1 MAHCET
7 RGFEPVGRSGAGAIS
22 DPAVRPGVG
31 AAALADPEARQR
43 LAAFVTQHAGD
54 EPAAL
59 VLARKRWPD
68 VDIALAADCIR
79 SRKKLAGKAP
89 EWCAHGVLCPLPL
102 SAEQCSGEKTARYK
116 AALAAQL
123 LQERAGQSSTSA
135 ETSSSGTEASLV
147 DGRVADLRAGT
158 TAAGTTVHEGL
169 AHGRLADLTGGLGV
183 DALAFSRRVGEVI
196 YNEANPLLAAAAEA
210 NFPQFGAPG
219 IRVHNEEIT
228 PGNIGELLT
237 RWQPDIVYLDPARRA
252 ADGRKVFRL
261 ADCTPDVL
269 ALSDTI
275 LSTGATL
282 LLKLSPMADITQ
294 IAAELGPCVREVHV
308 VEADGEC
315 KELLF
320 VLRQPDPCGLQDSRD
335 DSYLIKVAVCDAAGV
350 DIAPNG
356 LPHEGGC
363 AVASRPAGFAV
374 WSFRPEEERDAI
386 PLSLKQMP
394 RAGDLLFAPG
404 KALLKSGAFKLIS
417 KRLNLGQAAPST
429 HFYFGT
435 QDGRDDPAAFGT
447 LWRIEAC
454 LPWSKQALRSIAAEY
469 PGIDVTA
476 RGLSLRSEDLARQVQ
491 RLAPHSTQ
499 HTSPAHLFAL
509 RCTLPSGPK
518 TLLIACRRFLRG
530 A

>member
-54 EPAAL
+54 DPAAL
-59 VLARKRWPD
+59 VLSRKRWPD

-123 LQERAGQSSTSA
+123 LQERTEQSS
-135 ETSSSGTEASLV
+135 
-147 DGRVADLRAGT
+147 
-158 TAAGTTVHEGL
+158 
-169 AHGRLADLTGGLGV
+169 RLADLTGGLGV
-183 DALAFSRRVGEVI
+183 DALAFSRRIGEVI
-196 YNEANPLLAAAAEA
+196 YNEANPLLAAAAQA
-210 NFPQFGAPG
+210 NFPQLGAPG

-228 PGNIGELLT
+228 PGNIGSLLA

-269 ALSDTI
+269 ALRDAI

-356 LPHEGGC
+356 LPQR
-363 AVASRPAGFAV
+363 ASPAV
-374 WSFRPEEERDAI
+374 WPFRPEEERDAI
-386 PLSLKQMP
+386 PLCLKQMP

-417 KRLNLGQAAPST
+417 ERLGLAQADPST
-429 HFYFGT
+429 HLYFGMASEPPHSF
-435 QDGRDDPAAFGT
+435 DPAAFGT

-476 RGLSLRSEDLARQVQ
+476 RGLSLRSEDLARQLQ

-499 HTSPAHLFAL
+499 HSSPAHLFAL